1 MKKLLALVTGLL
13 LSSSLL
19 FAQVLSSSGVKNT
32 LSTSFGLPY
41 ANVDASGRDV
51 RFYGLLETLQI
62 RYDVGKF
69 TAEGMLNWGAL
80 ANWDVDDGGDAFT
93 FANTGITPF
102 YYTNNHTAGGG
113 WWTNPL
119 VEGYYVN
126 FIFHPTKNIDLG
138 MGTRLNWVIGPAP
151 SSLDDYWGYKA
162 HLVQGGLKDAAP
174 GNADVA
180 GYTYYANCYTSYY
193 QANTKAAL
201 GARFRYEDFI
211 EAGIAIPSGVTTST
225 PLFNAAVSIH
235 PVDFI
240 RIALAFE
247 GVMRNNGNFY
257 TGISFDFKNFLL
269 DTYLAVNFRNLNTLL
284 PGASDGWGNQWGTGA
299 AFTFTIPKIS
309 MTLRPEVGFSF
320 YNESEYSMAW
330 YTGARMDFAIG
341 SDFVLGAWSSFAFG
355 AYDKRWY
362 DKDSVLYHP
371 DYIGGRIF
379 DLRPD
384 FTWNINKSN
393 ALTLYVDYQSRLKF
407 TGENYNTWASGL
419 YWTYKR

>member
-1 MKKLLALVTGLL
+1 MKKLLALVTGFL

-119 VEGYYVN
+119 IEGYYVN

-269 DTYLAVNFRNLNTLL
+269 DTYLAVNFRNRNTLL

-299 AFTFTIPKIS
+299 AFTFTIPKIPI
-309 MTLRPEVGFSF
+309 TLRPEIGFSF

-371 DYIGGRIF
+371 DYTGGRIF
-379 DLRPD
+379 DLHPD

-393 ALTLYVDYQSRLKF
+393 ALTLYVDYQSLLKF

>member
-41 ANVDASGRDV
+41 ANVDTSGRDV

-80 ANWDVDDGGDAFT
+80 ANWNVDDGGDVFT
-93 FANTGITPF
+93 FANTGITTF

-119 VEGYYVN
+119 IEGYYVN

-269 DTYLAVNFRNLNTLL
+269 DTYLAVNFRNRNTLL

-330 YTGARMDFAIG
+330 YTGARMDFVIG

-371 DYIGGRIF
+371 DYTGGRIF